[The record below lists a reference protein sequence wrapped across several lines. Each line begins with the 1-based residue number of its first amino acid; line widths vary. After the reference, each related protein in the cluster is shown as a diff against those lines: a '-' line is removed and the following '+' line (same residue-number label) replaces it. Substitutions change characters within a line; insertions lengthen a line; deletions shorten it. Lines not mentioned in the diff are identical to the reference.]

1 MKTWNRPYNKGVDI
15 PATLWRFHMLNF
27 TNPSSMSAFIMDS
40 TTMFVRDTVY
50 ITNEYNSELADK
62 MLNEW
67 ARNMHKN
74 TGIAA
79 QTILDEVRFR
89 LMCRDDMS
97 YGVGSSRFSS
107 VVFYHVTRHF
117 PDYFK
122 GL

>member
-1 MKTWNRPYNKGVDI
+1 
-15 PATLWRFHMLNF
+15 MLNF

-40 TTMFVRDTVY
+40 TTMFVRDYVY
-50 ITNEYNSELADK
+50 VTNNYNPELADK
-62 MLNEW
+62 LLNEW

-89 LMCRDDMS
+89 LMCRDGMS
-97 YGVGSSRFSS
+97 YGVGSSRFSF
-107 VVFYHVTRHF
+107 VVVHRVTRHF

>member
-1 MKTWNRPYNKGVDI
+1 
-15 PATLWRFHMLNF
+15 MLSF
-27 TNPSSMSAFIMDS
+27 SNPSNMSAFIMDS
-40 TTMFVRDTVY
+40 TTMFVRDYVY
-50 ITNEYNSELADK
+50 VTNEYSPELADK
-62 MLNEW
+62 LLNEW

-89 LMCRDDMS
+89 LMCRDDMG
-97 YGVGSSRFSS
+97 YGVGSSRFIS

-122 GL
+122 GM